1 LVHWIGT
8 EYRKVNGR
16 SFKDICEYVKEWLR
30 SYEMQSPAPTVD
42 ETQKCDQQE
51 PDIDYHLKRIN
62 AIQATLFDKAKGRL
76 MAEVF
81 LRRTGAINDH
91 NGNYTVNSKDLF
103 TWFENLDYLRE
114 YTEYDKM

>member
-42 ETQKCDQQE
+42 EHAC
-51 PDIDYHLKRIN
+51 PDCGKALKPIYLCTDCVEDTFNKRGIYSK
-62 AIQATLFDKAKGRL
+62 ATKHPEK
-76 MAEVF
+76 
-81 LRRTGAINDH
+81 
-91 NGNYTVNSKDLF
+91 
-103 TWFENLDYLRE
+103 
-114 YTEYDKM
+114 